1 MATSIALPAYAENT
15 ADEAGFPDEI
25 FRNYVSESFDSDK
38 DGSLS
43 EQEILYTSEVDMIS
57 SSVSSLK
64 GIELFME
71 LRKYNYIKSTPE
83 VTAENVLNRE
93 FYADAPN
100 EKWITVEEPEKKQ
113 RPASHSSAD
122 LQKYYK
128 SELKLKKAQPIG
140 QAFKRV
146 EALDWLG

>member
-1 MATSIALPAYAENT
+1 MASSFALPAYAENT

-43 EQEILYTSEVDMIS
+43 EQEILYISEVDMII

-64 GIELFME
+64 GIELFTE

-100 EKWITVEEPEKKQ
+100 EKWITVVTEFKYFVGVEVKKIYL
-113 RPASHSSAD
+113 RA
-122 LQKYYK
+122 
-128 SELKLKKAQPIG
+128 I
-140 QAFKRV
+140 
-146 EALDWLG
+146 LDIFDR